1 MIERVRDVMY
11 SYVVNI
17 HGITKVSD
25 ALSLMKDENIQTV
38 LVRPRN
44 DEDVY
49 GLITLRDIA
58 TKVIAAGKQ
67 LEDVHAY
74 EIMAKPVLMV
84 EANMPVNYAARF
96 LTNFNV
102 SWAPVMEDGELV
114 GMVSL
119 VGMVWKGKE
128 LYMLE

>member
-1 MIERVRDVMY
+1 M
-11 SYVVNI
+11 NI

-25 ALSLMKDENIQTV
+25 ALSIMKDENIKTI

-44 DEDVY
+44 NEDVY

-58 TKVIAAGKQ
+58 TKIIAAGKR

-74 EIMAKPVLMV
+74 EIMSKPVLTV
-84 EANMPVNYAARF
+84 DASMPVHYAARF

-102 SWAPVMEDGELV
+102 TWAPVMEDGELV

-119 VGMVWKGKE
+119 MSMVWKGRD
-128 LYMLE
+128 M

>member
-25 ALSLMKDENIQTV
+25 ALSIMKDENIQTI

-49 GLITLRDIA
+49 GMISLRDIA
-58 TKVIAAGKQ
+58 TKVIAAGKR

-84 EANMPVNYAARF
+84 DANMPVNYAARF

-102 SWAPVMEDGELV
+102 SWAPVMESGELV

-119 VGMVWKGKE
+119 MGMVWKGRE
-128 LYMLE
+128 L

>member
-1 MIERVRDVMY
+1 MVERVKDVMY
-11 SYVVNI
+11 AYVVNI

-25 ALSLMKDENIQTV
+25 ALDIMKEENIQTI

-58 TKVIAAGKQ
+58 RKVIAAGKQ
-67 LEDVHAY
+67 LDDVHAY

-84 EANMPVNYAARF
+84 DVNMPITYAARF

-102 SWAPVMEDGELV
+102 SWAPAMENGELV

-119 VGMVWKGKE
+119 MGIVLKGKDI
-128 LYMLE
+128 

>member
-1 MIERVRDVMY
+1 MAQRVKDVMHA
-11 SYVVNI
+11 YVMNI

-25 ALSLMKDENIQTV
+25 ALSIMKDENIQTI

-49 GLITLRDIA
+49 GLITLRDISR
-58 TKVIAAGKQ
+58 KVIAAGKR
-67 LEDVHAY
+67 LDEVHAY
-74 EIMAKPVLMV
+74 EIMSKPVLMV
-84 EANMPVNYAARF
+84 DANMPIIYAARF

-102 SWAPVMEDGELV
+102 SWAPVMEKGELV

-119 VGMVWKGKE
+119 NGIVWNGKE
-128 LYMLE
+128 L

>member
-1 MIERVRDVMY
+1 M
-11 SYVVNI
+11 NI

-25 ALSLMKDENIQTV
+25 ALSIMKDENIQTI

-44 DEDVY
+44 DDDIF

-58 TKVIAAGKQ
+58 RKVIAAGKR
-67 LEDVHAY
+67 LDEVHAY
-74 EIMAKPVLMV
+74 EIMSKPILTVDV
-84 EANMPVNYAARF
+84 NMPILYAARF

-119 VGMVWKGKE
+119 MGIVLKGKD
-128 LYMLE
+128 L

>member
-1 MIERVRDVMY
+1 MVQRVKDVMY
-11 SYVVNI
+11 AYVVNI

-25 ALSLMKDENIQTV
+25 ALEVMKDENIQTI

-58 TKVIAAGKQ
+58 RKVIAAGKR
-67 LEDVHAY
+67 LDEVHAY
-74 EIMAKPVLMV
+74 EIMSKPVLMV
-84 EANMPVNYAARF
+84 DASMPILYAARF
-96 LTNFNV
+96 LSNFNI
-102 SWAPVMEDGELV
+102 SWAPVMENNELV

-119 VGMVWKGKE
+119 NGIVWKSKG
-128 LYMLE
+128 L

>member
-1 MIERVRDVMY
+1 MVERVKDVMY

-25 ALSLMKDENIQTV
+25 ALNIMKEENIKTI

-58 TKVIAAGKQ
+58 TKIIATGKR

-74 EIMAKPVLMV
+74 EIMSKPVLTV
-84 EANMPVNYAARF
+84 DAKMPIHYAARF

-102 SWAPVMEDGELV
+102 TWAPVMEDGELV

-119 VGMVWKGKE
+119 MSMVWKGRE
-128 LYMLE
+128 M

>member
-1 MIERVRDVMY
+1 MVERVRDVMY

-25 ALSLMKDENIQTV
+25 ALNTMKEENIQAV

-58 TKVIAAGKQ
+58 TKIIATGKRM
-67 LEDVHAY
+67 EDVHAY
-74 EIMAKPVLMV
+74 EIMAKPVLTV

-102 SWAPVMEDGELV
+102 SWAPVMENGELV

-119 VGMVWKGKE
+119 MGMVWKGRE
-128 LYMLE
+128 L

>member
-1 MIERVRDVMY
+1 MIQRVKDVMY
-11 SYVVNI
+11 AYVMNI

-25 ALSLMKDENIQTV
+25 ALSIMKDENIQTI

-58 TKVIAAGKQ
+58 KKVIAAGKR
-67 LEDVHAY
+67 LDEVHAY
-74 EIMAKPVLMV
+74 EIMSKPILMV
-84 EANMPVNYAARF
+84 DADMPILYAARF

-102 SWAPVMEDGELV
+102 SWAPVMKDGELV

-119 VGMVWKGKE
+119 MGIVLKGKD
-128 LYMLE
+128 L

>member
-1 MIERVRDVMY
+1 MVQRVKDVMY
-11 SYVVNI
+11 AYVVNI

-25 ALSLMKDENIQTV
+25 ALNTMKEENIQTI

-58 TKVIAAGKQ
+58 RKVIAAGKR
-67 LEDVHAY
+67 LDEVHAY
-74 EIMAKPVLMV
+74 EIMTKPILTVDV
-84 EANMPVNYAARF
+84 NMPIIYAARI

-102 SWAPVMEDGELV
+102 SWAPVMENGALV

-119 VGMVWKGKE
+119 MGIVLKSKD
-128 LYMLE
+128 L

>member
-1 MIERVRDVMY
+1 MAQRVKDVMHA
-11 SYVVNI
+11 YVMNI

-25 ALSLMKDENIQTV
+25 ALSIMKDENIQTI

-49 GLITLRDIA
+49 GLITLRDISR
-58 TKVIAAGKQ
+58 KVIAAGKR
-67 LEDVHAY
+67 LDDVHAY
-74 EIMAKPVLMV
+74 EIMSKPVLMV
-84 EANMPVNYAARF
+84 DANMPIVYAARF

-102 SWAPVMEDGELV
+102 SWAPVMENGELV

-119 VGMVWKGKE
+119 NGIVWNGKE
-128 LYMLE
+128 L

>member
-1 MIERVRDVMY
+1 MAQRVKDIMHA
-11 SYVVNI
+11 YVINI

-25 ALSLMKDENIQTV
+25 ALDIMKDENIQTI

-58 TKVIAAGKQ
+58 RKVIAAGKR
-67 LEDVHAY
+67 LDEVHAY
-74 EIMAKPVLMV
+74 EIMSKPILVV
-84 EANMPVNYAARF
+84 DANMPIHYAARF

-119 VGMVWKGKE
+119 MGIVLKGSD
-128 LYMLE
+128 L

>member
-1 MIERVRDVMY
+1 MVQRVKDIMYAYVM
-11 SYVVNI
+11 NI

-25 ALSLMKDENIQTV
+25 ALSIMKDENIQTI

-58 TKVIAAGKQ
+58 KKVIAAGKR
-67 LEDVHAY
+67 LDEVHAY
-74 EIMAKPVLMV
+74 EIMSKPILMV
-84 EANMPVNYAARF
+84 DADMPILYAARF

-102 SWAPVMEDGELV
+102 SWAPVMENGELV

-119 VGMVWKGKE
+119 MGIVLKGKD
-128 LYMLE
+128 L

>member
-1 MIERVRDVMY
+1 MVQRVKDVMHA
-11 SYVVNI
+11 YVMNI

-25 ALSLMKDENIQTV
+25 ALSIMKDENIQTI

-49 GLITLRDIA
+49 GLITLRDISR
-58 TKVIAAGKQ
+58 KVIAAGKR
-67 LEDVHAY
+67 LDDVHAY
-74 EIMAKPVLMV
+74 EIMSKPVLMV
-84 EANMPVNYAARF
+84 DANMPITYAARF

-102 SWAPVMEDGELV
+102 SWAPVMEKGELV

-119 VGMVWKGKE
+119 NGIVWNGKE
-128 LYMLE
+128 L

>member
-1 MIERVRDVMY
+1 MVQRVKDVMY
-11 SYVVNI
+11 AYVMNI

-25 ALSLMKDENIQTV
+25 ALDIMKDENIQTI

-58 TKVIAAGKQ
+58 RKVIAAGKR
-67 LEDVHAY
+67 LEEVHAY
-74 EIMAKPVLMV
+74 EIMSKPILTVDV
-84 EANMPVNYAARF
+84 NMPILYAASF

-119 VGMVWKGKE
+119 MGIVLKGKD
-128 LYMLE
+128 L

>member
-1 MIERVRDVMY
+1 MVERVKDVMY
-11 SYVVNI
+11 AYVVNI

-25 ALSLMKDENIQTV
+25 ALSTMKDENIQTI

-58 TKVIAAGKQ
+58 RKVIAAGKR
-67 LEDVHAY
+67 LDEVHAY
-74 EIMAKPVLMV
+74 EIMTKPVLTV
-84 EANMPVNYAARF
+84 DVNMPIIYAARI

-102 SWAPVMEDGELV
+102 SWAPVMEEGELV

-119 VGMVWKGKE
+119 MGIVLKSKDI
-128 LYMLE
+128 

>member
-1 MIERVRDVMY
+1 MVERVKDVMY

-25 ALSLMKDENIQTV
+25 ALNIMKDENIQTIMV
-38 LVRPRN
+38 SPRN

-58 TKVIAAGKQ
+58 TKVIAAGKR

-74 EIMAKPVLMV
+74 EIMAKPVLMID
-84 EANMPVNYAARF
+84 ANMPVIYAARY

-102 SWAPVMEDGELV
+102 SWAPVMENGELV

-119 VGMVWKGKE
+119 MGMVWKGRE
-128 LYMLE
+128 L

>member
-1 MIERVRDVMY
+1 MVQRVKDIMY
-11 SYVVNI
+11 AYVVNI

-25 ALSLMKDENIQTV
+25 ALNIMKEENIQTI

-44 DEDVY
+44 DEDVF

-58 TKVIAAGKQ
+58 TRVIAAGKR
-67 LEDVHAY
+67 LDEVHAY
-74 EIMAKPVLMV
+74 EIMAKPVLTV
-84 EANMPVNYAARF
+84 DVSMPITYAARF

-119 VGMVWKGKE
+119 MGIVLKGKDI
-128 LYMLE
+128 

>member
-1 MIERVRDVMY
+1 MLQRVKDVMY
-11 SYVVNI
+11 AYVVNI

-25 ALSLMKDENIQTV
+25 ALSIMKDENIQTI

-44 DEDVY
+44 DDDVY

-58 TKVIAAGKQ
+58 TKIIAAGKR
-67 LEDVHAY
+67 LDEVHAY
-74 EIMAKPVLMV
+74 EIMTKPVLTV
-84 EANMPVNYAARF
+84 DANMPITYAARF

-102 SWAPVMEDGELV
+102 SWAPVMENGELV

-119 VGMVWKGKE
+119 MGMVWKGRE
-128 LYMLE
+128 L

>member
-1 MIERVRDVMY
+1 MVQRVKDVMHA
-11 SYVVNI
+11 YVMNI

-25 ALSLMKDENIQTV
+25 ALSIMKDENIQTI

-49 GLITLRDIA
+49 GLITLRDISR
-58 TKVIAAGKQ
+58 KVIAAGKR
-67 LEDVHAY
+67 LDDVHAY
-74 EIMAKPVLMV
+74 EIMSKPVLMV
-84 EANMPVNYAARF
+84 DANMPIIYAARF

-102 SWAPVMEDGELV
+102 SWAPVMEKGELV

-119 VGMVWKGKE
+119 NGIVWNGKE
-128 LYMLE
+128 L

>member
-1 MIERVRDVMY
+1 MVERVKDVMY
-11 SYVVNI
+11 AYVVNV

-25 ALSLMKDENIQTV
+25 ALNIMKVENIQTL

-58 TKVIAAGKQ
+58 RKVIASGKR
-67 LEDVHAY
+67 LDEVHAY
-74 EIMAKPVLMV
+74 EIMAKPVLTV
-84 EANMPVNYAARF
+84 DANMPITYAARF

-102 SWAPVMEDGELV
+102 SWAPVMVEGELV

-119 VGMVWKGKE
+119 MGIVLKSEVI
-128 LYMLE
+128 